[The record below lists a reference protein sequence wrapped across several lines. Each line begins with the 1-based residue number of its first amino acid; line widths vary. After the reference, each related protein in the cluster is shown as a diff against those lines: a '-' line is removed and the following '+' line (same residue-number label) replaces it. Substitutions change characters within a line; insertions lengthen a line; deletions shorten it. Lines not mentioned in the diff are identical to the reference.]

1 MAFELTENEYDKK
14 LKGQENAL
22 IKAVKK
28 YIFIYIFFTTNVDK
42 IDLYKHLRIQI
53 SERSFTQRFDVAMT
67 KKLISGNSRGLFV
80 SVCLVFV

>member
-1 MAFELTENEYDKK
+1 MGFELTKNEYDKK

-28 YIFIYIFFTTNVDK
+28 YIFIYIYFFTTNVDK

-67 KKLISGNSRGLFV
+67 KKLNRSNLYCVRR
-80 SVCLVFV
+80 